1 MKIAHI
7 YAVLFRRWVLVKR
20 TIKYIIFTLF
30 CTCFFDGLAIFAQ
43 YLISTLVN
51 ENAVPITFSNFKGSE
66 SKLIAVIDPTINNST
81 TVIQYID
88 IIQDLY
94 FNDTG
99 RQPSIIYFDNLTK
112 MNEYM
117 YDIKLRDI
125 EPHMI
130 DMGFYF
136 RSYEKNDDN
145 TDESSE
151 FFDFFNQ
158 TITLPNNENNI
169 NGVDDQISISLF
181 YNSTSGFTLDA
192 TDTLLACTV
201 NVYRIKYYHEYS
213 NDFSFSTTRLNKRA
227 LDRMFGQ
234 IGPVL
239 ITGTLVS
246 AIPIY
251 ISQPIID
258 IQGEVRSYMCSCTL
272 SIPSYWVATFLFDFI
287 FWSINAIAAWLIL
300 IIFRIQAV
308 MDNIFN
314 TLYTFIMCGPSFIV
328 FIYCGSFM
336 FATADSASRNSFI
349 IICAFLLVP
358 IIVDIVRSAQNPIWL
373 EWLYTFYPP
382 YLIQRSLMAVFQNIG
397 SMKQPLSFYF
407 KNEHYRAFYI
417 MMFGQLFIW
426 SSILS
431 LIEFVRIRIQQGSAK
446 KTFGDFSSI
455 FEEARN
461 RHQFTEEALEME
473 RRVERSEKGEFMVKI
488 KNVSRL
494 FFNTAGKP
502 ITAVNHV
509 SLGVEENSIFGFL
522 GANGAGKT
530 TLIKMITSLLP
541 VSDGTIEINGLDIKT
556 MKDPTV
562 LSICPQFNSHL
573 CDEMT
578 PREHFHL
585 YSLLYGFSKQEE
597 KVKTERLVSELDL
610 ENFKDQ
616 PIREL
621 SGGDVRKLSIALSFF
636 GPAKIVLLDEPTASL
651 DPVARRHVHEIILSY
666 KGTKTFMLCTHLL
679 SEAEFLCDLISIM
692 IKGCVYTCGTPQYLT
707 QKFGTDFK
715 IDILLKNES
724 PDEAAKVDNFLLKK
738 LPTAVLSI
746 LRPKARIYAI
756 PAMDHSL
763 PDLFEIMQVGLDGDN
778 GFSYFT
784 CSSSSLER
792 VFMELIHMSE
802 NDGVVFANNDN
813 VKEKKNDIDNRKLD
827 V

>member
-1 MKIAHI
+1 MKITHI
-7 YAVLFRRWVLVKR
+7 FAILFRRWVLVKR
-20 TIKYIIFTLF
+20 TLKYIVFTLF

-43 YLISTLVN
+43 YLISTLAN
-51 ENAVPITFSNFKGSE
+51 ENVVPITFSNFKGSE
-66 SKLIAVIDPTINNST
+66 SQLIAVIDPEVNGSD
-81 TVIQYID
+81 TVNQYIK

-94 FNDTG
+94 YNDTG
-99 RQPSIIYFDNLTK
+99 RYPSIIYFDNLTK

-117 YDIKLRDI
+117 YDIKLRNI
-125 EPHMI
+125 EPHII

-136 RSYEKNDDN
+136 KPQNKNIDTFN
-145 TDESSE
+145 EQLYKS
-151 FFDFFNQ
+151 FNFFNQ
-158 TITLPNNENNI
+158 TLSIPTDENSLSE
-169 NGVDDQISISLF
+169 DKISISLF
-181 YNSTSGFTLDA
+181 YNSTSGFNLAA
-192 TDTLLACTV
+192 TDSLLSCTV
-201 NVYRIKYYHEYS
+201 NVYRLRYIQTYS
-213 NDFSFSTTRLNKRA
+213 NDFVFSTTTLWKRT

-272 SIPSYWVATFLFDFI
+272 SITSYWVATFIFDFI
-287 FWSINAIAAWLIL
+287 FWSVNAISAWLIL
-300 IIFRIQAV
+300 ILFRIQAV
-308 MDNIFN
+308 LDNVFN

-328 FIYCGSFM
+328 FIYCSSFM

-358 IIVDIVRSAQNPIWL
+358 IIVDIVRSAQNPVWL

-382 YLIQRSLMAVFQNIG
+382 FLIQRSLMAVFQNIG
-397 SMKQPLSFYF
+397 SMKQPLSYYF
-407 KNEHYRAFYI
+407 ENDHHQAYYI
-417 MMFGQLFIW
+417 MMIGQLFIW
-426 SSILS
+426 SAILAI
-431 LIEFVRIRIQQGSAK
+431 IEVVKLRIQRGSAK
-446 KTFGDFSSI
+446 KTFVDFSSI
-455 FEEARN
+455 FQEARN
-461 RHQFTEEALEME
+461 RHQFTEEAIEME
-473 RRVERSEKGEFMVKI
+473 NRVERSSKGEFMVKI

-541 VSDGTIEINGLDIKT
+541 VSDGFIEINGVDIKD

-562 LSICPQFNSHL
+562 LSICPQFNTHL

-578 PREHFHL
+578 PKEHFHL
-585 YSLLYGFSKQEE
+585 YSLLYGFSKEE
-597 KVKTERLVSELDL
+597 ERLKTGRLISELDL
-610 ENFKDQ
+610 EKFKDQ

-636 GPAKIVLLDEPTASL
+636 GPSKIVLLDEPTASL
-651 DPVARRHVHEIILSY
+651 DPVARHHVHEIILSY

-715 IDILLKNES
+715 IDILLKDES
-724 PDEAAKVDNFLLKK
+724 PESASKVDNFFTNK
-738 LPTAVLSI
+738 LPTAFLSI
-746 LRPKARIYAI
+746 LRPKARIYGI
-756 PAMDHSL
+756 PAKDHSL
-763 PDLFEIMQVGLDGDN
+763 PDLFEIMQSGLEGDN

-792 VFMELIHMSE
+792 VFMELVHMSE
-802 NDGVVFANNDN
+802 NEEVVFAKNKNNEED
-813 VKEKKNDIDNRKLD
+813 EDNRKFD
-827 V
+827 I